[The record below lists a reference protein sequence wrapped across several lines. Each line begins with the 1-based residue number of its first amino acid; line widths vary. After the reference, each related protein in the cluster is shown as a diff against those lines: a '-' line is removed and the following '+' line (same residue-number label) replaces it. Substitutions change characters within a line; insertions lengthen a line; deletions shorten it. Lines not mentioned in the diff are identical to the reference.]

1 MEETIEVSRY
11 LLNDLVTVEDNV
23 LFLDRTAVFECN
35 EDGLDMLR
43 VMLDFTRYRK
53 AFCLMDI
60 VESLEIEQTEDNIF
74 AIQNTINYL
83 KGCFIIYEC

>member
-1 MEETIEVSRY
+1 MSQY
-11 LLNDLVTVEDNV
+11 LLNELVAIEDNV
-23 LFLDRTAVFECN
+23 LFLDKTAVFECN
-35 EDGLDMLR
+35 KDGLDMLK
-43 VMLDFTRYRK
+43 VMLDFTRRRK

-60 VESLEIEQTEDNIF
+60 VESLEVEQTDDNVF